1 MRLLPVAVLLACAV
15 SVPASQGRTG
25 TDWHAL
31 HRALH
36 LPALAGGDRCPAS
49 KLATGF
55 AGKRYGMD
63 GAIGPGPVYPILGRP
78 GLLAF
83 VRHDQWGPGPWAGQ
97 KVLWFVRPDYRGPVL
112 IRGRRLGGPQWMRF
126 DDGATPAAEIRIA
139 PGETVKW
146 TGQPR
151 GSRGRPSYVRV
162 RAPGC
167 YGVQIDGTTFSR
179 VVVFPIDIS
188 R

>member
-1 MRLLPVAVLLACAV
+1 MRPLLVALLVACAV
-15 SVPASQGRTG
+15 FVPAGQGRTV
-25 TDWHAL
+25 TDWQAL
-31 HRALH
+31 HRSLH
-36 LPALAGGDRCPAS
+36 LPALGPGGRCPAS
-49 KLATGF
+49 KLVPEP
-55 AGKRYGMD
+55 AGKKNGVD
-63 GAIGPGPVYPILGRP
+63 GGLGSGPVYPILSRP

-83 VRHDQWGPGPWAGQ
+83 FRPDEWGRGPWAGE
-97 KVLWFVRPDYRGPVL
+97 KVLWIVRADYKGPVL
-112 IRGRRLGGPQWMRF
+112 IRGRRLDGPQRMRF
-126 DDGATPAAEIRIA
+126 DGGAKPHAEIRIA

-146 TGQPR
+146 TGQVP

-162 RAPGC
+162 RAVGC